1 MELLKRHR
9 VFLVALGLL
18 LVLVFMLAW
27 WHEDD
32 RRAPSADGQRSVLQ
46 EITRAVVLP
55 FQQAVR
61 SVSSAAG
68 DVYQHYIGLVE
79 LSAENE
85 RLRERIAVLEE
96 TLNHHIDAAL
106 QFEALREQLRFQEEG
121 PVRKVFAEV
130 VGESADNLHHVLHIN
145 KGARSGIQP
154 YDVAVLRG
162 GVVGRVQA
170 VTTFQA
176 SVVLIIDRRHRVP
189 VLVQRSRRK
198 FSLQGHEGK
207 LRLLHS
213 TRGLAI
219 GGGSALRVEQ
229 LGMLADIQPGD
240 RIVTSGLAGIFPK
253 GLLVGQVRSVSRARH
268 ELFQSAEIEPAVDF
282 SRVEGVFVLLRGKN
296 ATQPAFRP

>member
-32 RRAPSADGQRSVLQ
+32 RRAPSTDGQRSVLQ

-121 PVRKVFAEV
+121 PVRKVIRRGGRRVCGQSASRTAHQQGRPQRDSTLRCGRTPRRSGWARASGNGLSGFRRPDHRSSASRAGVGAALAAEV
-130 VGESADNLHHVLHIN
+130 LVA
-145 KGARSGIQP
+145 GARRQAKAVAQHPWSG
-154 YDVAVLRG
+154 
-162 GVVGRVQA
+162 
-170 VTTFQA
+170 
-176 SVVLIIDRRHRVP
+176 HW
-189 VLVQRSRRK
+189 RRK
-198 FSLQGHEGK
+198 CVARRAAGHAG
-207 LRLLHS
+207 RYPARRS
-213 TRGLAI
+213 
-219 GGGSALRVEQ
+219 
-229 LGMLADIQPGD
+229 D
-240 RIVTSGLAGIFPK
+240 RP
-253 GLLVGQVRSVSRARH
+253 
-268 ELFQSAEIEPAVDF
+268 PAV
-282 SRVEGVFVLLRGKN
+282 
-296 ATQPAFRP
+296 